1 MGSVEERGARMSDR
15 VLGIFRAKRFVLS
28 IPPQVCE
35 FLLFT
40 QSRVVVARQ
49 FSRLLP
55 YLAAGANANVDDFLI
70 ELLKTL
76 RVEDLLRAD
85 KQSFAI
91 SHSEIR
97 RVILEKWVCPRGFF
111 DMEVYP
117 RGSTASNVVKL
128 EKSWGP
134 MNLSIVTSEKTYRW
148 TDLELP
154 QKQTGEFEEYENL
167 LRPIFGDTL
176 SVRLAREREEPFE

>member
-1 MGSVEERGARMSDR
+1 MSDR

-40 QSRVVVARQ
+40 HSRVVVARQ
-49 FSRLLP
+49 FSRLFP
-55 YLAAGANANVDDFLI
+55 YLAEGANANVDDFLI

-85 KQSFAI
+85 KHSFAI
-91 SHSEIR
+91 PHSEIR
-97 RVILEKWVCPRGFF
+97 KVILEKWVCPRGFF
-111 DMEVYP
+111 EMEVYP

-128 EKSWGP
+128 AKSSGP
-134 MNLSIVTSEKTYRW
+134 MNLSIVTSEKSYRW
-148 TDLELP
+148 TDLEVP
-154 QKQTGEFEEYENL
+154 QKKTVEFEEYENL
-167 LRPIFGDTL
+167 LRPIFGDKL